1 MNNLLDWMKSTRSIA
16 VILIIS
22 GLIAGL
28 FVGKITSENFM
39 TIASIIITAYFA
51 KRDTVGEQGGT
62 TTSETT
68 TTTEIN
74 K

>member
-1 MNNLLDWMKSTRSIA
+1 MTNLFEWMKSTRSIA
-16 VILIIS
+16 VILIIV
-22 GLIAGL
+22 GLITGL

-39 TIASIIITAYFA
+39 TIASIVITAYFA
-51 KRDTVGEQGGT
+51 KRDSVAEQGGT